1 MAALQATTGSW
12 DGWASLL
19 SGAALVAGAATRRS
33 PVASLA
39 LAAGGAY
46 LIGRGLSRFF
56 GQSNADDP
64 HAFIDTASDDSF
76 PASDPPAWTPTS
88 SLGAPRTAH

>member
-1 MAALQATTGSW
+1 APTASW
-12 DGWASLL
+12 ECWASLL

-46 LIGRGLSRFF
+46 LIGRGLSRLQLRQ
-56 GQSNADDP
+56 GSDDP
-64 HAFIDTASDDSF
+64 HGFIDAASDDSF

-88 SLGAPRTAH
+88 SLGAPRTTH